1 MAGTN
6 FRKASTER
14 QLTVISTKASTG
26 SSKFEPKYFFL
37 TSKILLLINTDFY
50 TQYRTGCQRP
60 IHHINNSYWIPET
73 TGTNV
78 QTRCNKKFLE
88 GEFKLWKYCKT
99 NC

>member
-6 FRKASTER
+6 FRKTSTER

-50 TQYRTGCQRP
+50 IQYRTGCQRP
-60 IHHINNSYWIPET
+60 IHHISNSYWIPET

-78 QTRCNKKFLE
+78 QTRCNKKFFGGGIQITEVL
-88 GEFKLWKYCKT
+88 
-99 NC
+99 